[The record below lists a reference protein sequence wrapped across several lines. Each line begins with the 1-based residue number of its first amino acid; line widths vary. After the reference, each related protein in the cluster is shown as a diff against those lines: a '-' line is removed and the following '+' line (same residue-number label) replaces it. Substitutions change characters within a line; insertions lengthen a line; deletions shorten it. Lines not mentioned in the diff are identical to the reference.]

1 MNPPMDD
8 RRALA
13 EIERF
18 LVRDDPELASRMDAL
33 NGQFAE
39 VRSEPRERSHPHD
52 WRWVVALVVAVVA
65 LLGMILT
72 AVLMA
77 PPASRNSET
86 PPPIGRAPAVSVP
99 AR

>member
-18 LVRDDPELASRMDAL
+18 LARDDPELASRMDAL

-39 VRSEPRERSHPHD
+39 VRSERREEPHRRD

-77 PPASRNSET
+77 PQTPPSNET
-86 PPPIGRAPAVSVP
+86 PPPSGRAPAVSVT